1 MAPQANFYSLGKI
14 CCGHFK
20 VVAGTIL
27 RNKNLNFRAQNTG
40 FPSKFQMKENLLK
53 FARNYFEII
62 RQIEGRSAL
71 LRQNVN
77 KLSRTFS
84 PFFDLRE
91 FLFHL
96 QRILSSTH
104 QSRQIEQLDLCQP
117 TKKA

>member
-71 LRQNVN
+71 LRLNVN

-91 FLFHL
+91 F
-96 QRILSSTH
+96 
-104 QSRQIEQLDLCQP
+104 
-117 TKKA
+117 